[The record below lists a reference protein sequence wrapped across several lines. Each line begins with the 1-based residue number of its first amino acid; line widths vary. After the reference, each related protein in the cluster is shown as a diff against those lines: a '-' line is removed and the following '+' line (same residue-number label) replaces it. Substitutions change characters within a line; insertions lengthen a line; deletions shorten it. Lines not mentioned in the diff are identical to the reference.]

1 MYRTVFVT
9 LTLLVLSATQGL
21 ASIGDVIEQKG
32 NSMIE
37 RRGGEELLVDKGTD
51 VESYDTVKTA
61 KGRTAIEFVDDTRV
75 DVTEHSKL
83 VIDEFVYDPNTKTG
97 ALSIKAALG
106 TIRYA
111 SGQIAKNSRQNI
123 KIRTPTATIAV
134 RGTDF
139 SMSVD
144 EFGQSTV
151 ILLPSCTQIGSKALC
166 TVGEISVESDM
177 GQVVLNQAFQAT
189 TVSAIDSA
197 PQRPLLL
204 DPDETFINNLIIV
217 RKPVYDDEELERQ
230 RAKQIA
236 NILDIDFLE
245 IDVLERDLLYLDEED
260 TWYTLLDYDPLAL
273 EFLFDALEASN
284 KRLAAI
290 LKSEFDDIFN
300 ETIFGY
306 DPILNIA
313 ITDENPDFVVIR
325 DSGTGNYIKLRLSQN
340 YAYNLTIDQG
350 VGNRIDDFK
359 LSIDSAIPASND
371 INIFQSQ

>member
-1 MYRTVFVT
+1 MFRTVFVT
-9 LTLLVLSATQGL
+9 LSLLVLSTTQSL

-37 RRGGEELLVDKGTD
+37 RRGGEELMVDKGTG

-61 KGRTAIEFVDDTRV
+61 KGRTAIQFVDDTRV

-83 VIDEFVYDPNTKTG
+83 LIDEFVYDPNTKTG

-106 TIRYA
+106 TVRYA

-151 ILLPSCTQIGSKALC
+151 ILLPSCTQVGSQALC
-166 TVGEISVESDM
+166 TVGEISVESDV

-189 TVSAIDSA
+189 TISAVDSA

-217 RKPVYDDEELERQ
+217 RKPVYLDEEEERG
-230 RAKQIA
+230 RIKELAD
-236 NILDIDFLE
+236 ILDLDFLE
-245 IDVLERDLLYLDEED
+245 IDILERDLLAVDEEE
-260 TWYTLLDYDPLAL
+260 TWYTMLDYDPLAL
-273 EFLFDALEASN
+273 EFLFDALEQSN
-284 KRLAAI
+284 RQLAAL
-290 LKSEFDDIFN
+290 LKSEFEDIFN

-306 DPILNIA
+306 DPVLNIA

-325 DSGTGNYIKLRLSQN
+325 DDGQGNYIQLRLSQGH
-340 YAYNLTIDQG
+340 AYNLNIDQN
-350 VGNRIDDFK
+350 GNRIENYT
-359 LSIDSAIPASND
+359 LSLDSGAATNND
-371 INIFQSQ
+371 ITIIQKQ

>member
-1 MYRTVFVT
+1 MKTVIIF
-9 LTLLVLSATQGL
+9 LSLLVLSTTQGL

-37 RRGGEELLVDKGTD
+37 RQGGEELAVDQGTG

-61 KGRTAIEFVDDTRV
+61 NGRTAIQFVDNTRV

-83 VIDEFVYDPNTKTG
+83 LIDEFVYDPNTKTG

-106 TIRYA
+106 TVRYA

-123 KIRTPTATIAV
+123 KIKTPTATIAV

-144 EFGQSTV
+144 EFGQSSI
-151 ILLPSCTQIGSKALC
+151 ILLPSCTQVGSKALC
-166 TVGEISVESDM
+166 TVGEISVESDV

-217 RKPVYDDEELERQ
+217 RKPVYREEEEERS
-230 RAKQIA
+230 RIAKLID
-236 NILDIDFLE
+236 ILDLDFLE
-245 IDVLERDLLYLDEED
+245 FDGLDVDLLALDETE
-260 TWYTLLDYDPLAL
+260 TWYTELDYDPLAL
-273 EFLFDALEASN
+273 EFLFDALDQSN
-284 KRLAAI
+284 AELAAL
-290 LKSEFDDIFN
+290 LKSEFEDI
-300 ETIFGY
+300 EAEEVFGY
-306 DPILNIA
+306 KADKNISILNA
-313 ITDENPDFVVIR
+313 DPDFVVIR
-325 DSGTGNYIKLRLSQN
+325 EDGAGNYIRLQLSQR
-340 YAYNLTIDQG
+340 YAYALDIDQNG
-350 VGNRIDDFK
+350 S
-359 LSIDSAIPASND
+359 SIRNYSLALEPGTPAQND
-371 INIFQSQ
+371 ITIIQNK

>member
-1 MYRTVFVT
+1 MFRTVFVT
-9 LTLLVLSATQGL
+9 LSLLVLSTTQSL

-37 RRGGEELLVDKGTD
+37 RRGGEELMVDKGTG

-61 KGRTAIEFVDDTRV
+61 KGRTAIQFVDDTRV

-83 VIDEFVYDPNTKTG
+83 LIDEFVYDPNTKTG

-106 TIRYA
+106 TVRYA

-151 ILLPSCTQIGSKALC
+151 ILLPSCTQAGNSLMC
-166 TVGEISVESDM
+166 TVGEISVESDV

-189 TVSAIDSA
+189 TISAVDSS

-217 RKPVYDDEELERQ
+217 RKPVYLDEEEERG
-230 RAKQIA
+230 RIKELAD
-236 NILDIDFLE
+236 ILDLDFLE
-245 IDVLERDLLYLDEED
+245 IDILERDLLAIDEED

-273 EFLFDALEASN
+273 EFLFDALEQSN
-284 KRLAAI
+284 RQLAAL
-290 LKSEFDDIFN
+290 LKSEFEDIFN

-306 DPILNIA
+306 DPVLNIA

-325 DSGTGNYIKLRLSQN
+325 DDGQGNYIQLRLSQN
-340 YAYNLTIDQG
+340 QAYNLNIDQN
-350 VGNRIDDFK
+350 GNRIEDFK
-359 LSIDSAIPASND
+359 LSLDSATPANND
-371 INIFQSQ
+371 INISQQQ

>member
-1 MYRTVFVT
+1 MKTVAIF
-9 LTLLVLSATQGL
+9 LSLLVLSTTQGF
-21 ASIGDVIEQKG
+21 AAIGDVIEQKG

-37 RRGGEELLVDKGTD
+37 RQGGEELLVDKGTG
-51 VESYDTVKTA
+51 VESFDTVKTA
-61 KGRTAIEFVDDTRV
+61 KGRTAIQFVDNTRV

-83 VIDEFVYDPNTKTG
+83 LIDEFVYDPNTKTG

-106 TIRYA
+106 TVRYA

-166 TVGEISVESDM
+166 TVGEISVESDV

-189 TVSAIDSA
+189 TISALDSA

-217 RKPVYDDEELERQ
+217 RKPVYKDEEEERS
-230 RAKQIA
+230 RIA
-236 NILDIDFLE
+236 NLIDILDLDFLE
-245 IDVLERDLLYLDEED
+245 FDGLDVDLLAVDERE
-260 TWYTLLDYDPLAL
+260 TWYTELDYDPLAL
-273 EFLFDALEASN
+273 EFLFDALDQSN
-284 KRLAAI
+284 AELAAL
-290 LKSEFDDIFN
+290 LKSEFEDI
-300 ETIFGY
+300 EAEQVFGY
-306 DPILNIA
+306 KADKNISILNA
-313 ITDENPDFVVIR
+313 DPDFVVIR
-325 DSGTGNYIKLRLSQN
+325 EDGAGNYIRLQLSQR
-340 YAYNLTIDQG
+340 YAYALDIDQNG
-350 VGNRIDDFK
+350 S
-359 LSIDSAIPASND
+359 SIRNYTLALEPGTPAQND
-371 INIFQSQ
+371 ITIIQNK

>member
-1 MYRTVFVT
+1 MKTVIIF
-9 LTLLVLSATQGL
+9 LSLLVLSTTQGL

-37 RRGGEELLVDKGTD
+37 RQGGEELAVDQGTG

-61 KGRTAIEFVDDTRV
+61 NGRTAIQFVDDTRV

-83 VIDEFVYDPNTKTG
+83 LIDEFVYDPNTKTG

-106 TIRYA
+106 TVRYA

-123 KIRTPTATIAV
+123 KIKTPTATIAV

-144 EFGQSTV
+144 EFGQSSI
-151 ILLPSCTQIGSKALC
+151 ILLPSCTQVGSKALC
-166 TVGEISVESDM
+166 TVGEISVESDV

-217 RKPVYDDEELERQ
+217 RKPVYREEEEERS
-230 RAKQIA
+230 RIA
-236 NILDIDFLE
+236 NLIDVLDLDFLE
-245 IDVLERDLLYLDEED
+245 FDGLDVDLLALDETE
-260 TWYTLLDYDPLAL
+260 TWYTELDYDPLAL
-273 EFLFDALEASN
+273 EFLFDALDQSN
-284 KRLAAI
+284 AELAAL
-290 LKSEFDDIFN
+290 LKSEFEDI
-300 ETIFGY
+300 EAEEVFGY
-306 DPILNIA
+306 KADKNISILNA
-313 ITDENPDFVVIR
+313 DPDFVVIR
-325 DSGTGNYIKLRLSQN
+325 EDGAGNYIRLQLSQR
-340 YAYNLTIDQG
+340 YAYALDIDQNG
-350 VGNRIDDFK
+350 S
-359 LSIDSAIPASND
+359 SIRNYSLALEPGTPAQND
-371 INIFQSQ
+371 ITIIQNK

>member
-1 MYRTVFVT
+1 MYKVFITVA
-9 LTLLVLSATQGL
+9 LLVFSATQSL

-37 RRGGEELLVDKGTD
+37 RQGGEELTVDKGTD
-51 VESYDTVKTA
+51 VESYDTIKTA
-61 KGRTAIEFVDDTRV
+61 RGRTAIQFVDDTRV

-83 VIDEFVYDPNTKTG
+83 LIDEFVYDPNTKTG

-106 TIRYA
+106 TVRYA

-166 TVGEISVESDM
+166 TVGEISVESDV

-189 TVSAIDSA
+189 TISAVDSA

-204 DPDETFINNLIIV
+204 DPDETFISNLIIV
-217 RKPVYDDEELERQ
+217 RKPVYRDEEQERG
-230 RAKQIA
+230 RIKALA
-236 NILDIDFLE
+236 DILDIDFLE
-245 IDVLERDLLYLDEED
+245 FDGLDQDLLGIDEKE
-260 TWYTLLDYDPLAL
+260 TWYTELDYDPLAL
-273 EFLFDALEASN
+273 EFLFDALDQSN
-284 KRLAAI
+284 AELAAL
-290 LKSEFDDIFN
+290 LKSEFADI
-300 ETIFGY
+300 EKEEIFGY
-306 DPILNIA
+306 KADKNISILNQ
-313 ITDENPDFVVIR
+313 DPDFVVIR
-325 DSGTGNYIKLRLSQN
+325 DDGTGNYIRLQLSQRYD
-340 YAYNLTIDQG
+340 YALYIDQN
-350 VGNRIDDFK
+350 GNRIENYT
-359 LSIDSAIPASND
+359 LSLEPGAAPNNVITIR
-371 INIFQSQ
+371 QKQ

>member
-1 MYRTVFVT
+1 MFRTVFVT
-9 LTLLVLSATQGL
+9 LSLLVLSTTQGL

-37 RRGGEELLVDKGTD
+37 RRGGEELMVDKGTG

-61 KGRTAIEFVDDTRV
+61 KGRTAIQFVDDTRV

-83 VIDEFVYDPNTKTG
+83 LIDEFVYDPNTKTG

-106 TIRYA
+106 TVRYA

-151 ILLPSCTQIGSKALC
+151 ILLPSCTQVGSQALC
-166 TVGEISVESDM
+166 TVGEISVESDV

-189 TVSAIDSA
+189 TISAVDSA

-217 RKPVYDDEELERQ
+217 RKPVYLDEEEERG
-230 RAKQIA
+230 RIKELAD
-236 NILDIDFLE
+236 ILDLDFLE
-245 IDVLERDLLYLDEED
+245 IDILERDLLAIDEEE
-260 TWYTLLDYDPLAL
+260 TWYTMLDYDPLAL
-273 EFLFDALEASN
+273 EFLFDALEQSN
-284 KRLAAI
+284 RQLAAL
-290 LKSEFDDIFN
+290 LKSEFEDIFN

-306 DPILNIA
+306 DPVLNIA

-325 DSGTGNYIKLRLSQN
+325 DDGQGNYIQLRLSQSQ
-340 YAYNLTIDQG
+340 AYNLNIDQN
-350 VGNRIDDFK
+350 GNRIENYS
-359 LSIDSAIPASND
+359 LSLDSGAATNND
-371 INIFQSQ
+371 ITIIQKQ

>member
-1 MYRTVFVT
+1 MKTVIIF
-9 LTLLVLSATQGL
+9 LSLLVLSTTQGL

-37 RRGGEELLVDKGTD
+37 RQGGEELAVDQGTG

-61 KGRTAIEFVDDTRV
+61 NGRTAIQFVDETRV

-83 VIDEFVYDPNTKTG
+83 LIDEFVYDPNTKTG
-97 ALSIKAALG
+97 TLSIKAALG
-106 TIRYA
+106 TVRYA

-123 KIRTPTATIAV
+123 KIKTPTATIAV

-166 TVGEISVESDM
+166 TVGEISVESDV

-189 TVSAIDSA
+189 TISATDSA

-217 RKPVYDDEELERQ
+217 RKPVYREEEEERS
-230 RAKQIA
+230 RIAKLID
-236 NILDIDFLE
+236 ILDLDFLE
-245 IDVLERDLLYLDEED
+245 FDGLDVDYLVVDETE
-260 TWYTLLDYDPLAL
+260 TWYTELDYDPLAL
-273 EFLFDALEASN
+273 EFLFDALDQSN
-284 KRLAAI
+284 AELAAL
-290 LKSEFDDIFN
+290 LKSEFEDI
-300 ETIFGY
+300 EAEQVFGY
-306 DPILNIA
+306 KADKNISILNA
-313 ITDENPDFVVIR
+313 DPDFVVIR
-325 DSGTGNYIKLRLSQN
+325 EDGAGNYIRLQLSQR
-340 YAYNLTIDQG
+340 YAYALDIDQNG
-350 VGNRIDDFK
+350 S
-359 LSIDSAIPASND
+359 SIRNYSLALEPGTPAQND
-371 INIFQSQ
+371 ITIIQNK

>member
-1 MYRTVFVT
+1 MFRTVFVT
-9 LTLLVLSATQGL
+9 LSLLVLSTTQSL

-37 RRGGEELLVDKGTD
+37 RRGGEELMVDKGTG

-61 KGRTAIEFVDDTRV
+61 KGRTAIQFVDDTRV

-83 VIDEFVYDPNTKTG
+83 LIDEFVYDPNTKTG

-106 TIRYA
+106 TVRYA

-151 ILLPSCTQIGSKALC
+151 ILLPSCTQVGSQALC
-166 TVGEISVESDM
+166 TVGEISVESDV

-189 TVSAIDSA
+189 TISAVDSA

-217 RKPVYDDEELERQ
+217 RKPVYLDEEEERG
-230 RAKQIA
+230 RIKELAD
-236 NILDIDFLE
+236 ILDLDFLE
-245 IDVLERDLLYLDEED
+245 IDILERDLLAIDEED

-273 EFLFDALEASN
+273 EFLFDALEQSN
-284 KRLAAI
+284 RQLAAL
-290 LKSEFDDIFN
+290 LKSEFEDIFN

-306 DPILNIA
+306 DPVLNIA

-325 DSGTGNYIKLRLSQN
+325 DDGQGNYIQLRLSQSQ
-340 YAYNLTIDQG
+340 AYNLNIDQN
-350 VGNRIDDFK
+350 GNRIEDFK
-359 LSIDSAIPASND
+359 LSLDSATPANND
-371 INIFQSQ
+371 INISQQQ

>member
-1 MYRTVFVT
+1 MKTVIIT
-9 LTLLVLSATQGL
+9 LSLLVFSTTQGL
-21 ASIGDVIEQKG
+21 ASIGDVIDQKG
-32 NSMIE
+32 NSKIE
-37 RRGGEELLVDKGTD
+37 RRGGEELMVDKGTN
-51 VESYDTVKTA
+51 VESYDTVETA
-61 KGRTAIEFVDDTRV
+61 KGRTAIQFVDDTRV

-106 TIRYA
+106 TVRYA

-151 ILLPSCTQIGSKALC
+151 ILLPSCTQVGSKALC

-189 TVSAIDSA
+189 TVSSIDSA

-230 RAKQIA
+230 RVQDLT

-260 TWYTLLDYDPLAL
+260 TWYTLLDYDPLRL
-273 EFLFDALEASN
+273 EFLFDALDQSN

-325 DSGTGNYIKLRLSQN
+325 DSGTGNYIKLRLQQE
-340 YAYNLTIDQG
+340 YGYNLTIDQG

-359 LSIDSAIPASND
+359 LSVDSAVPTTND
-371 INIFQSQ
+371 INIYQSN

>member
-1 MYRTVFVT
+1 MKTVIIT
-9 LTLLVLSATQGL
+9 LSLLVFSTTQGL
-21 ASIGDVIEQKG
+21 ASIGDVIDQKG
-32 NSMIE
+32 NTKIE
-37 RRGGEELLVDKGTD
+37 RRGGEELMVDKGTN
-51 VESYDTVKTA
+51 VESYDTVETA
-61 KGRTAIEFVDDTRV
+61 KGRTAIQFVDDTRV

-106 TIRYA
+106 TVRYA

-151 ILLPSCTQIGSKALC
+151 ILLPSCTQVGSKALC

-230 RAKQIA
+230 RVQELS

-260 TWYTLLDYDPLAL
+260 TWYTLLDYDPLRL
-273 EFLFDALEASN
+273 EFLFDALDQSN
-284 KRLAAI
+284 KRLAAL

-306 DPILNIA
+306 DPVLNIA
-313 ITDENPDFVVIR
+313 ITDENPEFVVIR
-325 DSGTGNYIKLRLSQN
+325 DSGTGNYIKLRLKQE
-340 YAYNLTIDQG
+340 YGYNLTIDQG
-350 VGNRIDDFK
+350 GGNRIDDFK
-359 LSIDSAIPASND
+359 LSVDSAVPTTND
-371 INIFQSQ
+371 INIYQSN

>member
-1 MYRTVFVT
+1 MKTVAIF
-9 LTLLVLSATQGL
+9 LSLLVLSTTQGL

-37 RRGGEELLVDKGTD
+37 RQGGEELAVDQGTG

-61 KGRTAIEFVDDTRV
+61 NGRTAIQFVDDTRV

-83 VIDEFVYDPNTKTG
+83 LIDEFVYDPNTKTG

-106 TIRYA
+106 TVRYA

-123 KIRTPTATIAV
+123 KIKTPTATIAV

-151 ILLPSCTQIGSKALC
+151 ILLPSCTQVGSKALC
-166 TVGEISVESDM
+166 TVGEISVESDV

-217 RKPVYDDEELERQ
+217 RKPVYKDEEEERSRIKDLVDILDLDFLEFDG
-230 RAKQIA
+230 
-236 NILDIDFLE
+236 LDIDLLAV
-245 IDVLERDLLYLDEED
+245 DERE
-260 TWYTLLDYDPLAL
+260 TWLTELDYDPLAL
-273 EFLFDALEASN
+273 EFLFDALDRSN
-284 KRLAAI
+284 AELAAL
-290 LKSEFDDIFN
+290 LKSEFEDVGK
-300 ETIFGY
+300 EEIFGY
-306 DPILNIA
+306 KADKNISILNQ
-313 ITDENPDFVVIR
+313 DPEFVVIR
-325 DSGTGNYIKLRLSQN
+325 DDGTGNYIRLQLSQTYS
-340 YAYNLTIDQG
+340 YALNIDQN
-350 VGNRIDDFK
+350 GNRIENYT
-359 LSIDSAIPASND
+359 LSLDLGAAASND
-371 INIFQSQ
+371 ITIRQNQ

>member
-1 MYRTVFVT
+1 MKTVIIF
-9 LTLLVLSATQGL
+9 LSLLVLSTTQGL

-37 RRGGEELLVDKGTD
+37 RQGGEELAVDQGTG

-61 KGRTAIEFVDDTRV
+61 NGRTAIQFVDDTRV

-83 VIDEFVYDPNTKTG
+83 LIDEFVYDPNTKTG

-106 TIRYA
+106 TVRYA

-123 KIRTPTATIAV
+123 KIKTPTATIAV

-144 EFGQSTV
+144 EFGQSSI
-151 ILLPSCTQIGSKALC
+151 ILLPSCTQVGSKALC
-166 TVGEISVESDM
+166 TVGEISVESDV

-217 RKPVYDDEELERQ
+217 RKPVYREEEEERS
-230 RAKQIA
+230 RIAKLID
-236 NILDIDFLE
+236 ILDLDFLE
-245 IDVLERDLLYLDEED
+245 FDGLDVDYLVVDETE
-260 TWYTLLDYDPLAL
+260 TWYTELDYDPLAL
-273 EFLFDALEASN
+273 EFLFDALDQSN
-284 KRLAAI
+284 AELAAL
-290 LKSEFDDIFN
+290 LKSEFEDI
-300 ETIFGY
+300 EAEQVFGY
-306 DPILNIA
+306 KADKNISILNA
-313 ITDENPDFVVIR
+313 DPDFVVIR
-325 DSGTGNYIKLRLSQN
+325 EDGAGNYIRLQLSQR
-340 YAYNLTIDQG
+340 YAYALDIDQNG
-350 VGNRIDDFK
+350 S
-359 LSIDSAIPASND
+359 SIRNYSLALEPGTPAQND
-371 INIFQSQ
+371 ITIIQNK

>member
-1 MYRTVFVT
+1 MKTVALF
-9 LTLLVLSATQGL
+9 LSLLVLSTTQSL
-21 ASIGDVIEQKG
+21 AAIGDVIEQKG

-37 RRGGEELLVDKGTD
+37 RKGGEELLVDQGTG

-61 KGRTAIEFVDDTRV
+61 KGRTAIQFIDDTRV

-83 VIDEFVYDPNTKTG
+83 LIDEFVYDPNTKTG

-106 TIRYA
+106 TVRYA

-123 KIRTPTATIAV
+123 KIKTPTATIAV

-166 TVGEISVESDM
+166 TVGEISVESDV

-189 TVSAIDSA
+189 TISAIDSA

-217 RKPVYDDEELERQ
+217 RKPVYRDEEEERG
-230 RAKQIA
+230 RIA
-236 NILDIDFLE
+236 QLIDVLDLDFLE
-245 IDVLERDLLYLDEED
+245 FDGLDQDLLGIDEKE
-260 TWYTLLDYDPLAL
+260 TWYTELDYDPLAL
-273 EFLFDALEASN
+273 EFLYDALDRANAE
-284 KRLAAI
+284 LAAL
-290 LKSEFDDIFN
+290 LKSEFEDI
-300 ETIFGY
+300 EAEQVFGY
-306 DPILNIA
+306 KADKNISILNS
-313 ITDENPDFVVIR
+313 DPDFVVIR
-325 DSGTGNYIKLRLSQN
+325 EDGAGNYIRLELSQR
-340 YAYNLTIDQG
+340 YAYALDIDQNG
-350 VGNRIDDFK
+350 STIRNYTLALEPGT
-359 LSIDSAIPASND
+359 PTQND
-371 INIFQSQ
+371 ITIRQNQ

>member
-1 MYRTVFVT
+1 M
-9 LTLLVLSATQGL
+9 LVLSTTQSL

-37 RRGGEELLVDKGTD
+37 RRGGEELLVDTGTG

-61 KGRTAIEFVDDTRV
+61 KGRTAIQFVDDTRV

-83 VIDEFVYDPNTKTG
+83 LIDEFVYDPNTKTG

-106 TIRYA
+106 TVRYA

-151 ILLPSCTQIGSKALC
+151 ILLPSCTQVGSQALC
-166 TVGEISVESDM
+166 TVGEISVESDV

-217 RKPVYDDEELERQ
+217 RKPVYQDEEEERG
-230 RAKQIA
+230 RIRELAD
-236 NILDIDFLE
+236 ILDLDFLE
-245 IDVLERDLLYLDEED
+245 IDILERDLLAVDEED
-260 TWYTLLDYDPLAL
+260 TWYTMLDYDPLAL
-273 EFLFDALEASN
+273 EFLFDALEQSN
-284 KRLAAI
+284 RQLAAI

-306 DPILNIA
+306 DPVLNIA
-313 ITDENPDFVVIR
+313 IADENPDFVVIR
-325 DSGTGNYIKLRLSQN
+325 DDGQGNYIQLRLSQSQ
-340 YAYNLTIDQG
+340 AYNLNIDQN
-350 VGNRIDDFK
+350 GNRIEDFK
-359 LSIDSAIPASND
+359 LSLDSATPANSD
-371 INIFQSQ
+371 INISQQQ

>member
-1 MYRTVFVT
+1 MKTVAIF
-9 LTLLVLSATQGL
+9 LSLLVLSTTQGL

-37 RRGGEELLVDKGTD
+37 RQGGEELAVDQGTG

-61 KGRTAIEFVDDTRV
+61 NGRTAIQFVDDTRV

-83 VIDEFVYDPNTKTG
+83 LIDEFVYDPNTKTG

-106 TIRYA
+106 TVRYA

-123 KIRTPTATIAV
+123 KIKTPTATIAV

-166 TVGEISVESDM
+166 TVGEISVESDV

-189 TVSAIDSA
+189 TISALDSA

-217 RKPVYDDEELERQ
+217 RKPVYKDEEEERS
-230 RAKQIA
+230 RIA
-236 NILDIDFLE
+236 NLIDILDLDFLE
-245 IDVLERDLLYLDEED
+245 FDGLDVDLLALDETE
-260 TWYTLLDYDPLAL
+260 TWYTELDYDPLAL
-273 EFLFDALEASN
+273 EFLFDALDQSN
-284 KRLAAI
+284 AELAAL
-290 LKSEFDDIFN
+290 LKSEFEDI
-300 ETIFGY
+300 EAEEVFGY
-306 DPILNIA
+306 KADKNISILNA
-313 ITDENPDFVVIR
+313 DPDFVVIR
-325 DSGTGNYIKLRLSQN
+325 EDGAGNYIRLQLSQR
-340 YAYNLTIDQG
+340 YAYALDIDQNG
-350 VGNRIDDFK
+350 S
-359 LSIDSAIPASND
+359 SIRNYTLALEPGTPAQND
-371 INIFQSQ
+371 ITIIQNK

>member
-1 MYRTVFVT
+1 MFRTVFVT
-9 LTLLVLSATQGL
+9 LSLLVLSTTQGL
-21 ASIGDVIEQKG
+21 ASIGDVIEQRG

-37 RRGGEELLVDKGTD
+37 RRGGEELMVDKGTG

-61 KGRTAIEFVDDTRV
+61 KGRTAIQFVDDTRV

-83 VIDEFVYDPNTKTG
+83 LIDEFVYDPNTKTG

-106 TIRYA
+106 TVRYA

-123 KIRTPTATIAV
+123 KIKTPTATIAV

-151 ILLPSCTQIGSKALC
+151 ILLPSCTQVGSQALC
-166 TVGEISVESDM
+166 TVGEISVESDV

-204 DPDETFINNLIIV
+204 NPDETFINNLIIV
-217 RKPVYDDEELERQ
+217 RKPVYQDEEEERG
-230 RAKQIA
+230 RIRELAD
-236 NILDIDFLE
+236 ILDLDFLE
-245 IDVLERDLLYLDEED
+245 IDILERDLLAVDEED
-260 TWYTLLDYDPLAL
+260 TWYTMLDYDPLAL
-273 EFLFDALEASN
+273 EFLFDALEQSN
-284 KRLAAI
+284 RQLAAI

-306 DPILNIA
+306 DPVLNIA

-325 DSGTGNYIKLRLSQN
+325 DDGQGNYIQLRLSQSQ
-340 YAYNLTIDQG
+340 AYNLNIDQN
-350 VGNRIDDFK
+350 GNRIEDFK
-359 LSIDSAIPASND
+359 LSLDSATTATND
-371 INIFQSQ
+371 ITIIQSR

>member
-1 MYRTVFVT
+1 MKTVIIF
-9 LTLLVLSATQGL
+9 LSLLVLSTTQGL

-37 RRGGEELLVDKGTD
+37 RQGGEELAVDQGTG

-61 KGRTAIEFVDDTRV
+61 NGRTAIQFVDDTRV

-83 VIDEFVYDPNTKTG
+83 LIDEFVYDPNTKTG

-106 TIRYA
+106 TVRYA

-123 KIRTPTATIAV
+123 KIKTPTATIAV

-151 ILLPSCTQIGSKALC
+151 ILLPSCTQVGSKALC
-166 TVGEISVESDM
+166 TVGEISVESDV

-189 TVSAIDSA
+189 TISAIDSA

-217 RKPVYDDEELERQ
+217 RKPVYKDEEEERS
-230 RAKQIA
+230 RIKDLVD
-236 NILDIDFLE
+236 ILDLDFLE
-245 IDVLERDLLYLDEED
+245 FDGLDVDLLAVDERE
-260 TWYTLLDYDPLAL
+260 TWLTELDYDPLAL
-273 EFLFDALEASN
+273 EFLFDALDRSN
-284 KRLAAI
+284 AELAAL
-290 LKSEFDDIFN
+290 LKSEFEDIGK
-300 ETIFGY
+300 EEIFGY
-306 DPILNIA
+306 KADKNISILNQ
-313 ITDENPDFVVIR
+313 DPEFVVIR
-325 DSGTGNYIKLRLSQN
+325 DDGTGNYIRLQLSQTYS
-340 YAYNLTIDQG
+340 YALNIDQN
-350 VGNRIDDFK
+350 GNRIENYT
-359 LSIDSAIPASND
+359 LSLDLGAAASND
-371 INIFQSQ
+371 ITIIQNK

>member
-1 MYRTVFVT
+1 MKTVIIF
-9 LTLLVLSATQGL
+9 LSLLVLSTTQGL

-37 RRGGEELLVDKGTD
+37 RQGGEELAVDQGTG

-61 KGRTAIEFVDDTRV
+61 NGRTAIQFVDDTRV

-83 VIDEFVYDPNTKTG
+83 LIDEFVYDPNTKTG

-106 TIRYA
+106 TVRYA

-123 KIRTPTATIAV
+123 KIKTPTATIAV

-144 EFGQSTV
+144 EFGQSSI
-151 ILLPSCTQIGSKALC
+151 ILLPSCTQVGSKALC
-166 TVGEISVESDM
+166 TVGEISVESDV

-217 RKPVYDDEELERQ
+217 RKPVYREEEEERS
-230 RAKQIA
+230 RIAKLID
-236 NILDIDFLE
+236 ILDLDFLE
-245 IDVLERDLLYLDEED
+245 FDGLDVDLLALDETE
-260 TWYTLLDYDPLAL
+260 TWYTELDYDPLAL
-273 EFLFDALEASN
+273 EFLFDALDQSN
-284 KRLAAI
+284 AELAAL
-290 LKSEFDDIFN
+290 LKSEFEDI
-300 ETIFGY
+300 EAEEVFGY
-306 DPILNIA
+306 KADKNISILNA
-313 ITDENPDFVVIR
+313 DPDFVVIR
-325 DSGTGNYIKLRLSQN
+325 EDGAGNYIRLQLSQRYS
-340 YAYNLTIDQG
+340 YALDIDQNG
-350 VGNRIDDFK
+350 S
-359 LSIDSAIPASND
+359 SIRNYSLALEPGTPAQND
-371 INIFQSQ
+371 ITIIQNK

>member
-1 MYRTVFVT
+1 MKTVAIF
-9 LTLLVLSATQGL
+9 LSLLVLSTTQGL

-37 RRGGEELLVDKGTD
+37 RQGGEELAVDQGTG

-61 KGRTAIEFVDDTRV
+61 NGRTAIQFVDDTRV

-83 VIDEFVYDPNTKTG
+83 LIDEFVYDPNTKTG

-106 TIRYA
+106 TVRYA

-123 KIRTPTATIAV
+123 KIKTPTATIAV

-151 ILLPSCTQIGSKALC
+151 ILLPSCTQVGSKALC
-166 TVGEISVESDM
+166 TVGEISVESDV

-189 TVSAIDSA
+189 TISAIDSA

-217 RKPVYDDEELERQ
+217 RKPVYKDEEEERS
-230 RAKQIA
+230 RIKDLVD
-236 NILDIDFLE
+236 ILDLDFLE
-245 IDVLERDLLYLDEED
+245 FDGLDVDLLAVDERE
-260 TWYTLLDYDPLAL
+260 TWLTELDYDPLAL
-273 EFLFDALEASN
+273 EFLFDALDRSN
-284 KRLAAI
+284 AELAAL
-290 LKSEFDDIFN
+290 LKSEFEDIGK
-300 ETIFGY
+300 EEIFGY
-306 DPILNIA
+306 KADKNISILNQ
-313 ITDENPDFVVIR
+313 DPEFVVIR
-325 DSGTGNYIKLRLSQN
+325 DDGTGNYIRLQLSQTYS
-340 YAYNLTIDQG
+340 YALNIDQN
-350 VGNRIDDFK
+350 GNRIENYT
-359 LSIDSAIPASND
+359 LSLDLGAAASND
-371 INIFQSQ
+371 ITIRQNQ

>member
-1 MYRTVFVT
+1 MKTVIIF
-9 LTLLVLSATQGL
+9 LSLLVLSTTQGL

-37 RRGGEELLVDKGTD
+37 RQGGEELAVDQGTG

-61 KGRTAIEFVDDTRV
+61 NGRTAIQFVDETRV

-83 VIDEFVYDPNTKTG
+83 LIDEFVYDPNTKTG
-97 ALSIKAALG
+97 TLSIKAALG
-106 TIRYA
+106 TVRYA

-123 KIRTPTATIAV
+123 KIKTPTATIAV

-166 TVGEISVESDM
+166 TVGEISVESDV

-217 RKPVYDDEELERQ
+217 RKPVYREEEEERS
-230 RAKQIA
+230 RIAKLID
-236 NILDIDFLE
+236 ILDLDFLE
-245 IDVLERDLLYLDEED
+245 FDGLDVDLLALDETE
-260 TWYTLLDYDPLAL
+260 TWYTELDYDPLAL
-273 EFLFDALEASN
+273 EFLFDALDQSN
-284 KRLAAI
+284 AELAAL
-290 LKSEFDDIFN
+290 LKSEFEDI
-300 ETIFGY
+300 EAEQVFGY
-306 DPILNIA
+306 KADKNISILNA
-313 ITDENPDFVVIR
+313 DPDFVVIR
-325 DSGTGNYIKLRLSQN
+325 EDGAGNYIRLQLSQR
-340 YAYNLTIDQG
+340 YAYALDIDQNG
-350 VGNRIDDFK
+350 S
-359 LSIDSAIPASND
+359 SIRNYSLALEPGTPAQND
-371 INIFQSQ
+371 ITIIQNK

>member
-1 MYRTVFVT
+1 MYKVFITVA
-9 LTLLVLSATQGL
+9 LLVFSATQSL

-37 RRGGEELLVDKGTD
+37 RQGGEELTVDKGTD
-51 VESYDTVKTA
+51 VESYDTIKTA
-61 KGRTAIEFVDDTRV
+61 RGRTAIQFVDDTRV

-83 VIDEFVYDPNTKTG
+83 LIDEFVYDPNTKTG

-106 TIRYA
+106 TVRYA

-166 TVGEISVESDM
+166 TVGEISVESDV

-189 TVSAIDSA
+189 TVSAVDSA

-204 DPDETFINNLIIV
+204 DPDETFISNLIIV
-217 RKPVYDDEELERQ
+217 RKPVYKDEEQERG
-230 RAKQIA
+230 RIKALA
-236 NILDIDFLE
+236 DILDIDFLE
-245 IDVLERDLLYLDEED
+245 FDGLDVDLLVVDEKE
-260 TWYTLLDYDPLAL
+260 TWYTELDYDPLAL
-273 EFLFDALEASN
+273 EFLFDALDRSN
-284 KRLAAI
+284 EELAAL
-290 LKSEFDDIFN
+290 LKSEFEDI
-300 ETIFGY
+300 EKEQIFGY
-306 DPILNIA
+306 KADKNISILNQ
-313 ITDENPDFVVIR
+313 DPDFVIIR
-325 DSGTGNYIKLRLSQN
+325 DDGTGNYIRLQLSQSYD
-340 YAYNLTIDQG
+340 YALNIDQN
-350 VGNRIDDFK
+350 GNRIENYT
-359 LSIDSAIPASND
+359 LSLDTGAAPNNVITIR
-371 INIFQSQ
+371 QKQ